1 MSILNSNVNAGV
13 IHAEAMPFGAPMI
26 ETALI
31 LERAMTAAALDADML
46 LCGGRGRISL
56 HRIDDAGQPTELS
69 SLAIDGNGRQ
79 IGVSD
84 GFAYVSTR
92 ESGVYVCD
100 FTNPIKPVLAHH
112 IDSLELATGIAVG
125 GGLLAIT
132 NRHMGC
138 ELYDVRD
145 PYHPRRLGDFYCG
158 EAQSV
163 WLHEKY
169 AYVSHWMG
177 REVRIFDISDPA
189 HAKELAHASVD
200 GFADGICV
208 IPQNGRLLCLA
219 ATGHHANRLKNR
231 RKYQQ
236 YTYVTAEMIA
246 EGWGG
251 GHGVEIFDVT
261 DPTQPEWLGGF
272 KAPPMFG
279 GPDTWLVYSDG
290 KTCVFT
296 DSMNGVFTLSLD
308 DPLVPVCTGHYR
320 LKPLARQSLT
330 PPSVQVQTG
339 CITGAASVNGFL
351 CAASDNDGVHILH
364 PNQPLGAFIAPD
376 ARVDFDAP
384 PLTLPVLCRSEG
396 QLHGFVEFGGRIY
409 CAAGEAGIEVRDTAG
424 TLLETKKTRGICHDI
439 LLHDGFLYTAEGDA
453 GTACYEIGTL
463 AERSRAD
470 GIGCVRQ
477 IVAVG
482 NALAVQIGCGRIAKL
497 TAERG
502 MLAVTAGE
510 VIAHML
516 YHRHL
521 SRTTAGGY
529 LAAMPLGQGAIVISM
544 DGAPEKLASQQHEL
558 CPFDEGAC
566 GCGEKLIV
574 LHDGRYVCLDDPLDV
589 PQMGEGIAVAGAKL
603 KGIPYVLGGMLVV
616 LNRCTGTAEL
626 LDIADVHQP
635 KFLRRIETGGHP
647 EACGLIGGE
656 IYAAL
661 GFGGIMKL

>member
-1 MSILNSNVNAGV
+1 MSILNSSINASV
-13 IHAEAMPFGAPMI
+13 IHPEAMPFGAPMV

-31 LERAMTAAALDADML
+31 PERTMTAAALDADTL
-46 LCGGRGRISL
+46 LCGGHGRISL
-56 HRIDDAGQPTELS
+56 HRIDDAGQPTEIS
-69 SLAIDGNGRQ
+69 ALAIAGNGRQ
-79 IGVSD
+79 IGVAD

-100 FTNPIKPVLAHH
+100 FTDPAKPVLAHH
-112 IDSLELATGIAVG
+112 IDALELATGIAVG
-125 GGLLAIT
+125 DGVLAIT

-163 WLHEKY
+163 WLHKNF

-189 HAKELAHASVD
+189 HAKELSHASVD
-200 GFADGICV
+200 GFADGVCV
-208 IPQNGRLLCLA
+208 TEHNGRLICLA

-231 RKYQQ
+231 WKYQQ
-236 YTYVTAEMIA
+236 YSYVTAEMIA

-251 GHGVEIFDVT
+251 GHGVELFDVT

-308 DPLVPVCTGHYR
+308 NLLAPVCTGHYR
-320 LKPLARQSLT
+320 LKPLARQALT

-339 CITGAASVNGFL
+339 CITGAASVSGFL
-351 CAASDNDGVHILH
+351 CAASDNDGVHILR
-364 PNQPLGAFIAPD
+364 PNQPLGAFLTPD

-384 PLTLPVLCRSEG
+384 PRELPVLCRSQG
-396 QLHGFVEFGGRIY
+396 QLHGFAELDGRIY
-409 CAAGEAGIEVRDTAG
+409 CAAGEEGIEVRDATG
-424 TLLETKKTRGICHDI
+424 TLLETKETRGICHDI
-439 LLHDGFLYTAEGDA
+439 LLHDGYLFTAEGDA
-453 GTACYEIGTL
+453 GAACYEIGTL

-477 IVAVG
+477 IVTVG
-482 NALAVQIGCGRIAKL
+482 DVLAVQIGCCRIAKL
-497 TAERG
+497 TAENG
-502 MLAVTAGE
+502 MLTVTEGE
-510 VIAHML
+510 VVVPML

-521 SRTTAGGY
+521 SRTTAGAY
-529 LAAMPLGQGAIVISM
+529 AVAMPLGPGVTVISM
-544 DGAPEKLASQQHEL
+544 EGAPEKLASQGHEL

-566 GCGEKLIV
+566 GCGEALIV
-574 LHDGRYVCLDDPLDV
+574 VHHGRYSCLDQPPDVCDLD
-589 PQMGEGIAVAGAKL
+589 GGIAVEGAKL
-603 KGIPYVLGGMLVV
+603 KGIPYVLGGTLVL

-626 LDIADVHQP
+626 LDIADVHHP
-635 KFLRRIETGGHP
+635 RFLRRIETGGHP
-647 EACGLIGGE
+647 EACGLIGGA
-656 IYAAL
+656 IYATL
-661 GFGGIMKL
+661 GFDGIMKL